1 VQFVAIRMSVEAV
14 IDIVIT
20 YRNDFKERIMNI
32 AKNMEIIFVTAA
44 VLLGATAY
52 ASAAQQAA
60 VALQPAVQVAAAQAP
75 KQVVVIKAKRLT
87 AVEKA
92 NLS

>member
-1 VQFVAIRMSVEAV
+1 VQFVAIRMKVRQV

-32 AKNMEIIFVTAA
+32 AKNMEIIFVAAA
-44 VLLGATAY
+44 VLLGASAY
-52 ASAAQQAA
+52 ASTAHQAA
-60 VALQPAVQVAAAQAP
+60 LALQPAVQAAAFQAP
-75 KQVVVIKAKRLT
+75 MQVVVIKAKRLN

-92 NLS
+92 KLS

>member
-52 ASAAQQAA
+52 AGAAQQAA

-75 KQVVVIKAKRLT
+75 MQVVVIKAKRLT

>member
-1 VQFVAIRMSVEAV
+1 VQFVAIRVSVEEV

-44 VLLGATAY
+44 VLLGASAY

-60 VALQPAVQVAAAQAP
+60 IALQPAVQAAAAQAP
-75 KQVVVIKAKRLT
+75 MQVVVIKAKRLS

-92 NLS
+92 HLS